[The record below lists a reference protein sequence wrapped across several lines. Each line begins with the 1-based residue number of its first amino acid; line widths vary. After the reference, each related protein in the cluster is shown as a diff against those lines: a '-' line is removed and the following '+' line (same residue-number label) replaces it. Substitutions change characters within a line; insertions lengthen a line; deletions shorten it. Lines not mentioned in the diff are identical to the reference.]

1 MEKIIILYKMISFDG
16 FVKKFSLPGAEALH
30 MNKGSPYI
38 CGAGKNDVRLQTGK
52 VLNPE
57 QGINSL

>member
-1 MEKIIILYKMISFDG
+1 MISFDG

-52 VLNPE
+52 VLTPAR
-57 QGINSL
+57 GIPSL